1 MSILELL
8 VLSTALSMD
17 AFAVSVCEGLRMT
30 KTDIRRTVTV
40 GSFFGI
46 AQALMPVLGYFLG
59 ARFHESLTEWD
70 HWIAFVLLGFIGGK
84 MIVESVRGGEK
95 ECVER
100 TNTAEL
106 LILSVATSIDAMVVG
121 LTFAF
126 LGMEILFP
134 ALLIG
139 IVTCILCVLGVFL
152 GKLFGEKIRSYAEI
166 VGGSMLILI
175 GLKILLEHTGIL

>member
-1 MSILELL
+1 
-8 VLSTALSMD
+8 
-17 AFAVSVCEGLRMT
+17 
-30 KTDIRRTVTV
+30 
-40 GSFFGI
+40 
-46 AQALMPVLGYFLG
+46 
-59 ARFHESLTEWD
+59 
-70 HWIAFVLLGFIGGK
+70 

-100 TNTAEL
+100 TNTAGL